1 MLTVYAYCGNTG
13 TSGSPRFITHGSDGA
28 TTTAKNTMKSVF
40 PPKNRPY
47 GKINRGT
54 TIPYGTLAGASQELI
69 KVYYY
74 HGYKE
79 DSMLPEFPC
88 LPYEE
93 EPTIDPDEELCK
105 AQLAEHVRDMLDTL
119 TPRESK
125 VLRMRFGIELDC
137 DYTLEEVGNRFQ
149 VTRERIRQIE
159 AKALRKMK
167 RPERSEILRQIWMPE
182 DYYKTTED
190 KKRELRSIQKR
201 WKEAREEREKEIEK
215 EIQTKAFIAGAFL
228 TPKKRKLWWELR
240 PALQDAPWVENLKI
254 DKPEMYQELKE
265 LVADIWEMDAKEIWK
280 KYTKEDL

>member
-1 MLTVYAYCGNTG
+1 MASVYYGNIHTG
-13 TSGSPRFITHGSDGA
+13 VLPKCITRGSGGV
-28 TTTAKNTMKSVF
+28 TASAKSSMKKDSR
-40 PPKNRPY
+40 PKNKVFK
-47 GKINRGT
+47 GH

-74 HGYKE
+74 YGCKE

-105 AQLAEHVRDMLDTL
+105 AQLAEHVKEMLDTL
-119 TPRESK
+119 TPREAK
-125 VLRMRFGIELDC
+125 VLQMRFGIGLDS
-137 DYTLEEVGNRFQ
+137 DYTLEEVGVAFR

-167 RPERSEILRQIWMPE
+167 RPERSAILRQIWMPE

-190 KKRELRSIQKR
+190 KKKELRDIQKR

-215 EIQTKAFIAGAFL
+215 GIQERAFTNGSFL

-240 PALQDAPWVENLKI
+240 PALQDAPWVENLKTE
-254 DKPEMYQELKE
+254 KPDMYQELKE
-265 LVADIWEMDAKEIWK
+265 LVGHIWAMDAKEIWK

>member
-1 MLTVYAYCGNTG
+1 MEYAYCGNTG
-13 TSGSPRFITHGSDGA
+13 TESFPRFITHGSDGVTA
-28 TTTAKNTMKSVF
+28 TAKNTMKKDSR
-40 PPKNRPY
+40 PKNRPY

-105 AQLAEHVRDMLDTL
+105 AQLAEHVKEMLDTL

-125 VLRMRFGIELDC
+125 VLRMRFGIELDA
-137 DYTLEEVGNRFQ
+137 DHTLEEVGKALY
-149 VTRERIRQIE
+149 VTKERIRQIE

-167 RPERSEILRQIWMPE
+167 KPERSEILRQIWMPE

-228 TPKKRKLWWELR
+228 APKKRKLWWELR
-240 PALQDAPWVENLKI
+240 PAIADTLWVKNLKI
-254 DKPEMYQELKE
+254 EKPDMYQELKE
-265 LVADIWEMDAKEIWK
+265 LVAHIWEDEAVQIWK
-280 KYTKEDL
+280 QYTGISL

>member
-1 MLTVYAYCGNTG
+1 M
-13 TSGSPRFITHGSDGA
+13 A
-28 TTTAKNTMKSVF
+28 TA
-40 PPKNRPY
+40 NRPY
-47 GKINRGT
+47 GRILKGHRN
-54 TIPYGTLAGASQELI
+54 PYGTLVGASQELI

-105 AQLAEHVRDMLDTL
+105 AQLAEHVKEMLDTL

-125 VLRMRFGIELDC
+125 VLRMRFGIELDT
-137 DYTLEEVGNRFQ
+137 DHTLEEVGVAFR
-149 VTRERIRQIE
+149 VTKERIRQIE

-167 RPERSEILRQIWMPE
+167 RPERSAILRQIWRPE
-182 DYYKTTED
+182 DYYETTED

-240 PALQDAPWVENLKI
+240 PALQDAPWVENLKVE
-254 DKPEMYQELKE
+254 KPDMYQELKE
-265 LVADIWEMDAKEIWK
+265 LISHIWEEHAPDIWKN
-280 KYTKEDL
+280 YTKENI

>member
-1 MLTVYAYCGNTG
+1 MAL
-13 TSGSPRFITHGSDGA
+13 
-28 TTTAKNTMKSVF
+28 AKA
-40 PPKNRPY
+40 NRPY
-47 GKINRGT
+47 GKINKGQ
-54 TIPYGTLAGASQELI
+54 TIPYGTMVGTSKELRET
-69 KVYYY
+69 YYLF
-74 HGYKE
+74 GYKE

-105 AQLAEHVRDMLDTL
+105 AQLAEHVKEMLDTL

-125 VLRMRFGIELDC
+125 VLRMRFGIELDA
-137 DYTLEEVGNRFQ
+137 DYTLEEIGKALF

-167 RPERSEILRQIWMPE
+167 KPERSEILRQIWMPE

-190 KKRELRSIQKR
+190 KKKELRSIQKR

-215 EIQTKAFIAGAFL
+215 GIQERAFTSGTFL

-240 PALQDAPWVENLKI
+240 PALQDAP
-254 DKPEMYQELKE
+254 
-265 LVADIWEMDAKEIWK
+265 
-280 KYTKEDL
+280 

>member
-1 MLTVYAYCGNTG
+1 MA
-13 TSGSPRFITHGSDGA
+13 F
-28 TTTAKNTMKSVF
+28 AKN
-40 PPKNRPY
+40 KNWY
-47 GKINRGT
+47 GKTFKGH
-54 TIPYGTLAGASQELI
+54 TIPYGSMVGASDELRS
-69 KVYYY
+69 VYYNY
-74 HGYKE
+74 GYKE

-93 EPTIDPDEELCK
+93 ELTIDPDEELCK
-105 AQLAEHVRDMLDTL
+105 AQLAEHVKELLDTL

-125 VLRMRFGIELDC
+125 VLRMRFGIELDA
-137 DYTLEEVGNRFQ
+137 DHTLEEVGKALY
-149 VTRERIRQIE
+149 VTKERIRQIE

-167 RPERSEILRQIWMPE
+167 RPERSDILRQIWMPE

-215 EIQTKAFIAGAFL
+215 GIQERAFTSGTFL

-254 DKPEMYQELKE
+254 EKPEMYQELKE

>member
-1 MLTVYAYCGNTG
+1 MAL
-13 TSGSPRFITHGSDGA
+13 
-28 TTTAKNTMKSVF
+28 AKA
-40 PPKNRPY
+40 NRPY
-47 GKINRGT
+47 GKINKGQ

-74 HGYKE
+74 YGCRE

-105 AQLAEHVRDMLDTL
+105 AQLAEHVKELLDTL

-125 VLRMRFGIELDC
+125 VLRMRFRIELDA
-137 DYTLEEVGNRFQ
+137 DHTLEEVGKALY
-149 VTRERIRQIE
+149 VTKERIRQIE

-182 DYYKTTED
+182 DYYQTTED

-201 WKEAREEREKEIEK
+201 ISRARSGYAR
-215 EIQTKAFIAGAFL
+215 
-228 TPKKRKLWWELR
+228 
-240 PALQDAPWVENLKI
+240 
-254 DKPEMYQELKE
+254 YSY
-265 LVADIWEMDAKEIWK
+265 AKGIKSTTHEVW
-280 KYTKEDL
+280 D